1 MDLDDDLPR
10 KSMDAAHMLAKQDL
24 DPLSQEELDVRI
36 ALLKT
41 EITRVEAHK
50 KAAGAHRASADA
62 LFRKS

>member
-10 KSMDAAHMLAKQDL
+10 KSMDAAHMLAAEDL

-36 ALLKT
+36 ALLKA
-41 EITRVEAHK
+41 EIVRVEARK
-50 KAAGAHRASADA
+50 QAAGAHRANADA